1 MKLTA
6 APAGRTLYGVHM
18 MGYRGCR
25 EAVEDFIPQFL
36 RIQLPNVTV
45 SAQRT
50 LQIMLQCN
58 SLMIRYSGVLT
69 SVWQLRVN
77 G

>member
-1 MKLTA
+1 MKLPA

-36 RIQLPNVTV
+36 QNTTP
-45 SAQRT
+45 
-50 LQIMLQCN
+50 
-58 SLMIRYSGVLT
+58 
-69 SVWQLRVN
+69 
-77 G
+77 